1 MRSKIILVALCALF
15 FSAFHD
21 SLMPLLQTQKHQ
33 SVVHCQ
39 SDSTVLGDTHGC
51 DTCNQ
56 IHSMLHFIAIVALD
70 ETSGVRFIKQAPSVH
85 TLQPHM
91 SPVQQSSYKPPIV

>member
-1 MRSKIILVALCALF
+1 MRQKIIFMALCALF

-21 SLMPLLQTQKHQ
+21 SLMPLLQTQEHQ

-39 SDSTVLGDTHGC
+39 SDSTMLSDTHGC
-51 DTCNQ
+51 NKCSQ
-56 IHSMLHFIAIVALD
+56 IHSMLHFIAIVDLD
-70 ETSGVRFIKQAPSVH
+70 ETTGVRFMKQAPSIH

-91 SPVQQSSYKPPIV
+91 SPVQQSSYKPPIA